1 MTPRFG
7 KRPLAKRRAVTEMNV
22 EKMGKHRLEQARVGL
37 FDFLSAFLHQA
48 LFVARRLSPPSFST
62 FLRVTKYERLS
73 ARIKRSLR
81 EFN

>member
-1 MTPRFG
+1 VSVKSLITNVNDA
-7 KRPLAKRRAVTEMNV
+7 PLWKKAAREKTRLTEMNV

-62 FLRVTKYERLS
+62 FLRVTKYSQL
-73 ARIKRSLR
+73 A
-81 EFN
+81 